1 MKGREIIKT
10 LAVIMLQL
18 AINSLISNALAN
30 IGWELAANNAMLNS
44 DFNDKSNEVFVD
56 DIQAPDEINKM
67 VLDNNDLKT
76 ARVWGISE
84 LDMKRYKALM
94 VNKSGQYYKNKELS
108 PIEVLGINAQDN
120 TQRNLFAQML
130 VKANIQRFAKE
141 LAFEKAY
148 ANAYKNYITEKKLPI
163 IKPFNTDKYSPF
175 NYKAVD
181 LQDNDKLMLFVKTSD
196 AARRI
201 ISPLLSEII
210 NNDKVQWHIYLM
222 DKSIDKNEVFNWARK
237 MNIPSELVGNKTI
250 TLNIGYQDFK
260 KINLDGNTPVLYLVR
275 NGSATEVDL
284 SRF

>member
-10 LAVIMLQL
+10 LAIIILQL
-18 AINSLISNALAN
+18 AINSWASNLLAN
-30 IGWELAANNAMLNS
+30 IGWEFSANNVITNS

-56 DIQAPDEINKM
+56 DIQASDEITKI
-67 VLDNNDLKT
+67 VLDSNDLKT
-76 ARVWGISE
+76 AKVWGISE

-94 VNKSGQYYKNKELS
+94 INKSGQYYKNKELS

-120 TQRNLFAQML
+120 TQRSLFAKML

-148 ANAYKNYITEKKLPI
+148 SQAYKNYITEKKLPI
-163 IKPFNTDKYSPF
+163 VRAFNTDKYSPF
-175 NYKAVD
+175 NYKAID
-181 LQDNDKLMLFVKTSD
+181 LRDNDNLMLFVKTND

-201 ISPLLSEII
+201 VSPLLSEMI
-210 NNDKVQWHIYLM
+210 NNDKIKWHIYF
-222 DKSIDKNEVFNWARK
+222 IDKTVDKNSVFNWARQ
-237 MNIPSELVGNKTI
+237 MNIPSQLVVDKRI

-260 KINLDGNTPVLYLVR
+260 KINLDGNTPTLYLVR